1 MIPRYERIKEFEY
14 SVESMKSVVLRGR
27 NNMNTK
33 EILGKVMDSIKVI
46 KAELRR

>member
-1 MIPRYERIKEFEY
+1 MILRYEWINKFEY
-14 SVESMKSVVLRGR
+14 SVESMKSVVLCGR

-33 EILGKVMDSIKVI
+33 ENLGKVMDSIKVI